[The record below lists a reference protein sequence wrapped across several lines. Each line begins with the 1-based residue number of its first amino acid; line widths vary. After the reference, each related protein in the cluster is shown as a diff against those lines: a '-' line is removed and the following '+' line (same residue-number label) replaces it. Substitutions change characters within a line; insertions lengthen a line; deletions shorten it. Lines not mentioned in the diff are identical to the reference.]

1 MSRRKLTN
9 YHFFDMKPRTKKQKE
24 VAESSSKLPSLSEA
38 VKKWAIAKVVEHYA
52 RRTSKLT
59 TCFDCGYQFD
69 EGGLIVDK
77 TAVCPRCGRKVTILY
92 GRYKKRT
99 SDRYFNIIT
108 TIKGF
113 QVVRIFEIIASY
125 RIYEKPSYFFKE
137 VVQNW
142 IDASGVITR
151 MAAIINM
158 QGYFALSSNLSIKP
172 NYNIMYET
180 YGINY
185 PIKRVL
191 PIIKRNGYNGHLY
204 DINPTNFFVSIL
216 KNPHAETLL
225 KAEQYD
231 LLYDYCYGSYQKEK
245 LDNVWN
251 VIKICL
257 RNKYI
262 VKDAGMYL
270 DHLGLLDRIGLDR
283 HNAKYVCP
291 ANLER
296 THTLMV
302 ERQQK
307 KDEERRRIDE
317 EWRRIE
323 KAKSDKEYD
332 ESYKIKKGNFLDMMF
347 HKGKLEIE
355 PLKSVS
361 DFYEEGKAMH
371 HCVYQCGYYKK
382 DDSLILSAR
391 LEGQRIETVEVSLSK
406 MEIVQSRGVC
416 NKSSEYHDEIIN
428 LVNEHLIDI
437 NHAKER
443 V

>member
-24 VAESSSKLPSLSEA
+24 VAELSSKLPSLSEA
-38 VKKWAIAKVVEHYA
+38 AKKWAIAKVVEHYA

-59 TCFDCGYQFD
+59 TCFDCGCQFD
-69 EGGLIVDK
+69 EGGLIVDNK
-77 TAVCPRCGRKVTILY
+77 TICPRCGRRLSILY

-125 RIYEKPSYFFKE
+125 RIYEQPSYFFKE

-142 IDASGVITR
+142 IEASGVVTR
-151 MAAIINM
+151 MAANINM
-158 QGYFALSSNLSIKP
+158 QGYFALSSDLSIKP

-185 PIKRVL
+185 PIKRTL
-191 PIIKRNGYNGHLY
+191 PVIKRNGYNGHLY
-204 DINPTNFFVSIL
+204 NIDPTSFFVNIL
-216 KNPHAETLL
+216 INPHAETLL
-225 KAEQYD
+225 KAGQYD
-231 LLYDYCYGSYQKEK
+231 LLNSYCYGHYPKGRI
-245 LDNVWN
+245 DNVWS
-251 VIKICL
+251 VIKICI
-257 RNKYI
+257 RNNYKVEETGLYI
-262 VKDAGMYL
+262 
-270 DHLGLLDRIGLDR
+270 DHLELLDEVGLDL

-291 ANLER
+291 DDIEEIHMQMIDKR
-296 THTLMV
+296 
-302 ERQQK
+302 QK

-317 EWRRIE
+317 ENSLIE
-323 KAKSDKEYD
+323 KAKSDKECD

-391 LEGQRIETVEVSLSK
+391 LEGKRVETVEVNLEK